1 MSDAPSLP
9 AWLPAERRRVE
20 DALRETEHRLN
31 EAQALAHVGSWAW
44 DLVTDRLAWSDEH
57 YRIFGLDPRE
67 VPIAYP
73 AVLRYVHP
81 DDRAM
86 IEALVARALKDARP
100 YHCEFRVVHPDGT
113 ERIVEAHGKL
123 DVDGAGRPIRM
134 FGTSQDVTE
143 RREAEALLRQ
153 RAQQQAAVAQLGD
166 VALAGGPLDAL
177 FEHSVALVAET
188 LNVEYCTVDELLAEN
203 RCLLLR
209 AGVGWREGIVG
220 RATTP
225 VGPES
230 QAGFTLLVGGP
241 VVVYDLRTE
250 TRFTSPA
257 LLTEHGIV
265 AGMSVVIGTPE
276 RPFGVLAA
284 HTTAQRVFTADDV
297 NFLQA
302 AAHLLAVAVAR
313 RRGEEARQHLL
324 GRAISAQEEERRRV
338 ALELHDETGQALS
351 AILVGLRTAE
361 EATTVEDARLVIRRL
376 RDLAGQ
382 TLRDVGRLARGLRPS
397 VLDDLGLIP
406 ALHHLAD
413 EMAAMGGPEVRIR
426 GDPGDGVGPAVQT
439 TMYRILQEALRNV
452 LRHARARAATV
463 AVSREDGVVR
473 AVVEDDGVGFDAAA
487 ALARAGRR
495 QSLGLMGMQERAAL
509 VGGSVAIESRLGAG
523 TKVTV
528 SLPLG

>member
-1 MSDAPSLP
+1 MPDAPSLP
-9 AWLPAERRRVE
+9 AWPPAERRRVE

-31 EAQALAHVGSWAW
+31 EAQALAHVGSWDW
-44 DLVTDRLAWSDEH
+44 DLVTDRLTWSDEH
-57 YRIFGLDPRE
+57 YRIFGLEPRA

-73 AVLRYVHP
+73 ALLRHVHP
-81 DDRAM
+81 DDHAM
-86 IEALVARALKDARP
+86 IQTLVAQALKDCRP
-100 YHCEFRVVHPDGT
+100 YDCEFRVVHPDGT
-113 ERIVEAHGKL
+113 QRIVEAHAKL
-123 DVDGAGRPIRM
+123 DVDGSGRPIRM
-134 FGTSQDVTE
+134 FGTAQDVTE

-177 FEHSVALVAET
+177 FEHAVWLVAAT
-188 LNVEYCTVDELLAEN
+188 LDIEYCTVDELLAES

-220 RATTP
+220 RATMP

-250 TRFTSPA
+250 TRFKSPA
-257 LLTEHGIV
+257 LLREHGIV

-284 HTTAQRVFTADDV
+284 HTTAQRAFTPDDV

-302 AAHLLAVAVAR
+302 VAHLLAVAAAR
-313 RRGEEARQHLL
+313 RRGEDARQHLL
-324 GRAISAQEEERRRV
+324 ARAISAQEEERRRV

-361 EATTVEDARLVIRRL
+361 EAATVEEARQVIQRL

-382 TLRDVGRLARGLRPS
+382 TVRDVGRLARGLRPS

-413 EMAAMGGPEVRIR
+413 EVLAMGGPEVRVR
-426 GDPGDGVGPAVQT
+426 GSPGDGVAPAIQT
-439 TMYRILQEALRNV
+439 TVYRILQEALRNV
-452 LRHARARAATV
+452 LRHARAGEVSVT
-463 AVSREDGVVR
+463 VSREDGAVR
-473 AVVEDDGVGFDAAA
+473 AVVRDDGVGFDAAA
-487 ALARAGRR
+487 ALARAGRH

-509 VGGSVAIESRLGAG
+509 VGGSVAIESRPGAG
-523 TKVTV
+523 TSVTV